1 MKLTEPLPRRIRVG
15 RMTYFLRPAFDR
27 VMRALSIL
35 GRDDLLT
42 EDRIRAA
49 CRLILRPVPRREGR
63 QAEALNA
70 AIEALTAQ
78 PYKADRDGPRTMDYD
93 YDAGAIYASFM
104 AQYGIDLIKERGRL
118 HWCKFQALLAGL
130 NEDTQMMQIS
140 DIRARKLPSGAK
152 KTQAQQIAEARRE
165 LMRLKRIY
173 ALPVDEETRD
183 RAVDKGFKRLAE
195 ALLASADI
203 REESQG

>member
-1 MKLTEPLPRRIRVG
+1 MKLTEPLPRRVRVG

-35 GRDDLLT
+35 GRDDLL
-42 EDRIRAA
+42 EADRINAA
-49 CRLILRPVPRREGR
+49 CRLILWPVPGRRR
-63 QAEALNA
+63 RAEALNA

-78 PYKADRDGPRTMDYD
+78 PYKASGDGPRTMDYD

-104 AQYGIDLIKERGRL
+104 AQYGIDLTKERGRL

-130 NEDTQMMQIS
+130 GEDTQMMQIS

-165 LMRLKRIY
+165 LMRLKAIY
-173 ALPVDEETRD
+173 ALPVDEDAAER
-183 RAVDKGFKRLAE
+183 RVDDGFKRLAE
-195 ALLASADI
+195 ALLANADI